1 MARVSKN
8 AVEGAP
14 TQKAILV
21 LFALLWSD
29 KAKSS
34 KGTGDMVTISLLN
47 PLSYPSDQY
56 LISPEIVRL
65 QLQFMSI
72 QKLIIKV
79 RFSG

>member
-47 PLSYPSDQY
+47 PLSYPSDQH
-56 LISPEIVRL
+56 LISPEIITVK
-65 QLQFMSI
+65 SG
-72 QKLIIKV
+72 
-79 RFSG
+79 FSYNL